1 MKSSQL
7 VDLFQRA
14 RNDRSL
20 AVVEGVQ
27 ALKHAVRFKA
37 DIQLYITCD
46 IAMLNN
52 LLDELAE
59 DVKDA
64 VEGAT
69 DAIKDKLKWF
79 SNRH

>member
-1 MKSSQL
+1 MSEEKLKATFDKAKGSVKEGFGKVTGDKKMESEG
-7 VDLFQRA
+7 F
-14 RNDRSL
+14 
-20 AVVEGVQ
+20 VE
-27 ALKHAVRFKA
+27 K
-37 DIQLYITCD
+37 T
-46 IAMLNN
+46 IAKGK
-52 LLDELAE
+52 ELAE